1 MVIKTSKTKTQK
13 TTRTSKTKSKN
24 KGNDNMAWWHLLISA
39 LPTIIDGVKT
49 LFSSGDKEKV
59 IAQTPTYN
67 QQTATADDTTK
78 INSLLSELKNQLI
91 MQSESIE
98 DKLTYECEKY
108 IEEIKDILEEMQI
121 NVRSIDKISTQNN
134 HKIKNIFREQISQ
147 NLSISNKECADILYM
162 SPGEEKQNAITKFKN
177 QVIIKALKLI
187 QQEIKNNFDNVIE
200 TAEICI
206 SNKLQNENNNISQ
219 NLNYLEQI
227 KQVSNVFDKETKLV
241 ELQKNITTLEIATN
255 KIKIIN
261 T

>member
-1 MVIKTSKTKTQK
+1 MATKTSKTKTQK

-39 LPTIIDGVKT
+39 LPAIIDGVKT
-49 LFSSGDKEKV
+49 LFSSEDKEKV
-59 IAQTPTYN
+59 IAQAPTYN

-98 DKLTYECEKY
+98 DKLNYECEKY
-108 IEEIKDILEEMQI
+108 IDQISEMLEEMQI
-121 NVRSIDKISTQNN
+121 NVRSIEKISAQNN
-134 HKIKNIFREQISQ
+134 RRIKNIFREQISQ

-162 SPGEEKQNAITKFKN
+162 LPGEEKQNAITKFKN

-227 KQVSNVFDKETKLV
+227 KQVSNVFDKETKLI
-241 ELQKNITTLEIATN
+241 ELQKNITLLNVALN
-255 KIKIIN
+255 KIKTIN
-261 T
+261 I

>member
-1 MVIKTSKTKTQK
+1 
-13 TTRTSKTKSKN
+13 
-24 KGNDNMAWWHLLISA
+24 
-39 LPTIIDGVKT
+39 
-49 LFSSGDKEKV
+49 
-59 IAQTPTYN
+59 
-67 QQTATADDTTK
+67 
-78 INSLLSELKNQLI
+78 

-241 ELQKNITTLEIATN
+241 ELQKNITMLEIATN

-261 T
+261 I

>member
-1 MVIKTSKTKTQK
+1 MATKISKTKTQK
-13 TTRTSKTKSKN
+13 TTRTSKTKIKN

-39 LPTIIDGVKT
+39 LPAIIDGVKT

-67 QQTATADDTTK
+67 QQTATTDDTTK

-241 ELQKNITTLEIATN
+241 ELQKNITMLEIATN

>member
-1 MVIKTSKTKTQK
+1 MATKI
-13 TTRTSKTKSKN
+13 SKTKSKN
-24 KGNDNMAWWHLLISA
+24 KGNDNMAWWHLLIST
-39 LPTIIDGVKT
+39 LPMIIDGVKT
-49 LFSSGDKEKV
+49 LFFSGDKERY
-59 IAQTPTYN
+59 IAQAPIYN
-67 QQTATADDTTK
+67 QQTSTADDTTK
-78 INSLLSELKNQLI
+78 INSLLSDLKNQLI
-91 MQSESIE
+91 TQSESIE
-98 DKLTYECEKY
+98 DKLNYECEKY
-108 IEEIKDILEEMQI
+108 IDQISEMLEEMQI
-121 NVRSIDKISTQNN
+121 NVRSIAKISAQNN
-134 HKIKNIFREQISQ
+134 RRIKNIFREQISQ